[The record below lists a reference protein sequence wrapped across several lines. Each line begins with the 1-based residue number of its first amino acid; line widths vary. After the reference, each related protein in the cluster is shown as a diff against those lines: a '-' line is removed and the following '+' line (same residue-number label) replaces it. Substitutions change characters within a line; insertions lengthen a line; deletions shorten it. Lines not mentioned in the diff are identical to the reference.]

1 MTTEELYDKLK
12 LIQKMKCETQNLEL
26 KSAEQGYPKRLYD
39 SLSSF
44 SNQDD
49 GGIIVFGIDEKQD
62 YKEVGVYD
70 AQDIQKKINE
80 QCLQMNPVV
89 RPLITVVEKEN
100 KKFVSAEIPGID
112 LADRPC
118 YYQGRGR
125 LKGSYTR
132 IGDSDEPMTE
142 YEIYSYE
149 AWKAG
154 NGRIS
159 AGCVEELEIDAYGE
173 CEKMTYYNR
182 EDQFLRQ
189 RLQKEIPILRALI
202 QNLYEELDRKLHLNG
217 AKVPITFGYDTDT
230 LGSYTRRSAH
240 EKEHFHFSLLF
251 IAYGVKNPLSKEDR
265 IDLFKHEYA
274 HYMQYNMQI
283 PEKYK
288 WQAGTHGS
296 AWKYCCSLIGAA
308 PTPYYK
314 AGEALMNH
322 DYDKVLKNRIHDK
335 SVPVRD
341 TYQQLKTAQKKKDEV
356 VQYKLGDAVTHP
368 KFGHGIVE
376 KINQRSGGVHLHIRF
391 DGEVKCIDQK
401 WLSRKKYM

>member
-1 MTTEELYDKLK
+1 M
-12 LIQKMKCETQNLEL
+12 
-26 KSAEQGYPKRLYD
+26 
-39 SLSSF
+39 
-44 SNQDD
+44 
-49 GGIIVFGIDEKQD
+49 
-62 YKEVGVYD
+62 
-70 AQDIQKKINE
+70 
-80 QCLQMNPVV
+80 
-89 RPLITVVEKEN
+89 
-100 KKFVSAEIPGID
+100 
-112 LADRPC
+112 
-118 YYQGRGR
+118 
-125 LKGSYTR
+125 
-132 IGDSDEPMTE
+132 
-142 YEIYSYE
+142 
-149 AWKAG
+149 
-154 NGRIS
+154 
-159 AGCVEELEIDAYGE
+159 EELEIDAYGE

-322 DYDKVLKNRIHDK
+322 DYDKVLKNRFPDWDHYVRNHVIQSKCSVYLSLGGKEEKTKNKVMAAVGDRTRAQEGLLQEDSMVESVVLEWNAGGHFADAGKRLAKGVKWMFGVK
-335 SVPVRD
+335 SG
-341 TYQQLKTAQKKKDEV
+341 L
-356 VQYKLGDAVTHP
+356 
-368 KFGHGIVE
+368 
-376 KINQRSGGVHLHIRF
+376 
-391 DGEVKCIDQK
+391 
-401 WLSRKKYM
+401 

>member
-1 MTTEELYDKLK
+1 M
-12 LIQKMKCETQNLEL
+12 
-26 KSAEQGYPKRLYD
+26 
-39 SLSSF
+39 
-44 SNQDD
+44 
-49 GGIIVFGIDEKQD
+49 ID
-62 YKEVGVYD
+62 
-70 AQDIQKKINE
+70 
-80 QCLQMNPVV
+80 
-89 RPLITVVEKEN
+89 
-100 KKFVSAEIPGID
+100 
-112 LADRPC
+112 
-118 YYQGRGR
+118 
-125 LKGSYTR
+125 
-132 IGDSDEPMTE
+132 
-142 YEIYSYE
+142 
-149 AWKAG
+149 
-154 NGRIS
+154 
-159 AGCVEELEIDAYGE
+159 
-173 CEKMTYYNR
+173 YNR

-202 QNLYEELDRKLHLNG
+202 QNLYEEMDRKLHLNG
-217 AKVPITFGYDTDT
+217 EKVPITFGYDTDT

-322 DYDKVLKNRIHDK
+322 DYDKVLKKRIHDK